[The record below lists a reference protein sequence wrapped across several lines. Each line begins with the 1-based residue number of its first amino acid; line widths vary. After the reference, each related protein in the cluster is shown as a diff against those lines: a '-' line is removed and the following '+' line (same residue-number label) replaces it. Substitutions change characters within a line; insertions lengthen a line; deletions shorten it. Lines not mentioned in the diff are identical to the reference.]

1 MRLRPFRR
9 VALAV
14 VLPLSLI
21 VLSGCAE
28 GTGTKGYVDGD
39 GVVRQ
44 IQPADRKPVGT
55 VAGEKLGGGTL
66 DLADYRGKV
75 VVLNLWWSLCPP
87 CRAEQPMLAGAARDL
102 MARGVAVMGINTR
115 DAAQSGPMAY
125 QRSFKVP
132 YPSIFDPD
140 GQTLLA
146 FRSYVSPNAIP
157 STLVIDKEGR
167 VAAVVLGELP
177 SRTTLLDLV
186 QDAGGPKVTQKAT
199 QKVTSS

>member
-1 MRLRPFRR
+1 
-9 VALAV
+9 
-14 VLPLSLI
+14 
-21 VLSGCAE
+21 
-28 GTGTKGYVDGD
+28 
-39 GVVRQ
+39 
-44 IQPADRKPVGT
+44 
-55 VAGEKLGGGTL
+55 VAGDRLGGGKL

-87 CRAEQPMLAGAARDL
+87 CRSEQPMLAGAARDL
-102 MARGVAVMGINTR
+102 MAQGVAVMGINTR
-115 DAAQSGPMAY
+115 DAAQSGPIAY

-140 GQTLLA
+140 DPDGQTLLA
-146 FRSYVSPNAIP
+146 FKAYVSPNAIP

-186 QDAGGPKVTQKAT
+186 QDAGGPKVT
-199 QKVTSS
+199 SS

>member
-1 MRLRPFRR
+1 MRRLL
-9 VALAV
+9 VALA
-14 VLPLSLI
+14 LPLALVLI
-21 VLSGCAE
+21 AGCAS
-28 GTGTKGYVDGD
+28 GTGTKGYIDG
-39 GVVRQ
+39 GSVVKE
-44 IQPADRKPVGT
+44 IKPSDRKPVGL
-55 VAGEKLGGGTL
+55 VAGDKLGGGKL

-102 MARGVAVMGINTR
+102 MAKGVAVMGINTR
-115 DAAQSGPMAY
+115 DAAPSGPIAY

-146 FRSYVSPNAIP
+146 FKAYVSPNAIP

-186 QDAGGPKVTQKAT
+186 EGAGGPQ
-199 QKVTSS
+199 VTSS